1 MKQVTLN
8 PIDTQIPDN
17 LINNKSQD
25 PDIIIQNKTI
35 DWVDKSMHTIQLQEA
50 IIWSEILG
58 KPVCKRSK
66 RSYYGY

>member
-35 DWVDKSMHTIQLQEA
+35 DWVDKSLSPKHLQDA

-58 KPVCKRSK
+58 KPVCKRRK

>member
-17 LINNKSQD
+17 LINDKSQD

-58 KPVCKRSK
+58 KPVCKRRK

>member
-58 KPVCKRSK
+58 KPVCKRRK

>member
-17 LINNKSQD
+17 LINDKSQD

-35 DWVDKSMHTIQLQEA
+35 DCVDKSVHTIQLQEA

-58 KPVCKRSK
+58 KPVCKRRK